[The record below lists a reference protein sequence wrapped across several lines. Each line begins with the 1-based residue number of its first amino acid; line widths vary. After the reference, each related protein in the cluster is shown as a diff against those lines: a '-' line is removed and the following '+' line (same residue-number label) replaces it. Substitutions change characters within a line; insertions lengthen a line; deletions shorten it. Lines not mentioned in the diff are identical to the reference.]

1 MTSPLGLWN
10 DIDDAKKE
18 YYKAAELKNGRVAML
33 AVVGYIVPEIFR
45 FPGCEGFPNGVAAIQ
60 AIPALGWIQILFL
73 IGFVD
78 YRTYTGKPVGFLTS
92 TAGIKKFPDESSK
105 AKAEGQEIQNGRLAM
120 FAIVELLRHDSQNY
134 VAGYAVDGLSTHL
147 ITGLPFLYGN

>member
-1 MTSPLGLWN
+1 LWN
-10 DIDDAKKE
+10 DIDDKTKA

-45 FPGCEGFPNGVAAIQ
+45 FPGCESFPNGVAAIQ

-78 YRTYTGKPVGFLTS
+78 YRTYAGLPVGPLTS
-92 TAGIKKFPDESSK
+92 SAGVKKFPDAASQQK
-105 AKAEGQEIQNGRLAM
+105 MEGHEIQNGRLAM
-120 FAIVELLRHDSQNY
+120 FAILELLRHDSQNF
-134 VAGYAVDGLSTHL
+134 VAGYSVDGLSTHL